1 MRLSAA
7 FLGLGLAACAATSAA
22 AQDDGQWEL
31 PSPEALDALADRFP
45 EQDWYPEGYFDLRI
59 AAEDEFREVEAANTA
74 EARALYGPPQPGE
87 SLNLGDC
94 SNDDLGTDWSKDA
107 FHAQL
112 VNLSVDVA
120 KFRFRLE
127 NSGFPSNLVEA
138 ALLDYERWRIA
149 DILVQESG
157 RDPAE
162 VDFAAE
168 FGVRDY
174 DPDSYA
180 LQALLDRLNAARTG
194 DLAELPEVILA
205 DGCGGEGFPVI
216 VRTAPGNGQVWMI
229 SAFAF
234 RVCTRRV
241 ENPWDKFACRWNEI
255 ETGTETTSLGGRY
268 VYEIR
273 WPDGTSRRGTRE
285 VRGEYRESGATTVT
299 FRRTGS

>member
-1 MRLSAA
+1 MQLVS
-7 FLGLGLAACAATSAA
+7 
-22 AQDDGQWEL
+22 
-31 PSPEALDALADRFP
+31 
-45 EQDWYPEGYFDLRI
+45 I
-59 AAEDEFREVEAANTA
+59 
-74 EARALYGPPQPGE
+74 ARA
-87 SLNLGDC
+87 
-94 SNDDLGTDWSKDA
+94 
-107 FHAQL
+107 
-112 VNLSVDVA
+112 
-120 KFRFRLE
+120 
-127 NSGFPSNLVEA
+127 
-138 ALLDYERWRIA
+138 I
-149 DILVQESG
+149 
-157 RDPAE
+157 
-162 VDFAAE
+162 
-168 FGVRDY
+168 VRK
-174 DPDSYA
+174 
-180 LQALLDRLNAARTG
+180 
-194 DLAELPEVILA
+194 PEVILA